1 MASTDRPVGL
11 SVWEG
16 ELYDT
21 IVAHITSETDVLDRY
36 GDLARGSEGHVKFL
50 LELIGE
56 DEARHHRLF
65 EQWAD
70 TIRADA
76 TLGEAP
82 EGIPHLARERDPA
95 ELLAAVDELLAI
107 EKDDRRQLRELQ
119 GELKDVRRTTIWP
132 LVLEVMQL
140 DTEKHIKILE
150 YLRAH
155 AAHTARG

>member
-1 MASTDRPVGL
+1 MVTPDRPAGL

-21 IVAHITSETDVLDRY
+21 IVAHITNETDILDRY
-36 GDLARGSEGHVKFL
+36 GDLAEGSEGHVKFL

-65 EQWAD
+65 EQWAA

-76 TLGEAP
+76 AFEDAP
-82 EGIPHLARERDPA
+82 EGIPYPVREHDPA
-95 ELLAAVDELLAI
+95 ALLAAVDALLAV
-107 EKDDRRQLRELQ
+107 ERDDRRQLRHMQ
-119 GELKDVRRTTIWP
+119 GDLKDVRHTTIWP

-150 YLRAH
+150 YLQAH
-155 AAHTARG
+155 AAQTAHR

>member
-1 MASTDRPVGL
+1 MVSTDRPVGL

-21 IVAHITSETDVLDRY
+21 IVAHITNESDVLDRY
-36 GDLARGSEGHVKFL
+36 GDLAAGSEGHVKFL
-50 LELIGE
+50 VELIGE
-56 DEARHHRLF
+56 DEARHHRIF
-65 EQWAD
+65 EQWAE

-76 TLGEAP
+76 RMEESP
-82 EGIPHLARERDPA
+82 EGIPHLSRERAPA
-95 ELLAAVDELLAI
+95 ELLSAVDELLAI

-119 GELKDVRRTTIWP
+119 GGMKDMRRTTIWP
-132 LVLEVMQL
+132 LVLELMQL

-155 AAHTARG
+155 AAKTAHS

>member
-1 MASTDRPVGL
+1 MVSTDRPIGL

-21 IVAHITSETDVLDRY
+21 IVAHITSETEVLDRY
-36 GDLARGSEGHVKFL
+36 GDLAEGSAGHVKFL

-65 EQWAD
+65 EQWAA

-76 TLGEAP
+76 RLENAP
-82 EGIPHLARERDPA
+82 AGIPYPVREDDPA
-95 ELLAAVDELLAI
+95 ELLAAVDELLAV
-107 EKDDRRQLRELQ
+107 EKDDRRQLRALQ
-119 GELKDVRRTTIWP
+119 GELKDVRQTTIWP
-132 LVLEVMQL
+132 LMLEVMQL

-155 AAHTARG
+155 AARTAHH